1 MTNKKFL
8 LQGFTKE
15 THLAAIEHLFACP
28 NPERIILSVAYVNI
42 SGVELIATRLKAAA
56 PQVEVFTGIRNEI
69 TTRQGLERL
78 LALGADLHVI
88 DTGTRHVIFHPKIY
102 YARGKHEARVVAG
115 SANLTPGGLNNNI
128 EASITL
134 DLDLTNASDSNIA
147 DSIEN
152 EFSDLTK
159 IYPEHV
165 LRITKVS
172 ELVSLQAEG
181 RLVDESA
188 SSPPRAIPRIKTEK
202 TDRLPRI
209 QLKVKPIASKI
220 IRTKHLMPSEPQP
233 PSGAANP
240 KPTPTIQ
247 NLELI
252 WRSNP
257 LKERDLNVP
266 SGANTNPTGSINLG
280 KGLFET
286 DIDHRRYFRKEVFST
301 LTWKLKNNSS
311 HLEEASTKFGL
322 IIKGVIYGEFDLRIT
337 HNTNTQS
344 TMYKQRNAMTRL
356 SWGPVREHVAR
367 RDLLGRTLSLYRDAT
382 NPTRFVIEI
391 D

>member
-1 MTNKKFL
+1 MTLKKFL
-8 LQGFTKE
+8 LQGFTSD
-15 THLAAIEHLFACP
+15 THLAAIAHLFNCP
-28 NPERIILSVAYVNI
+28 NLERIILSVAFVNT
-42 SGVELIATRLKAAA
+42 SGVELIAPQLKAAA

-78 LALGADLHVI
+78 LALGSVLHVI

-102 YARGKHEARVVAG
+102 YARGKHEARVVVG
-115 SANLTPGGLNNNI
+115 SANLTLGGLNNNI
-128 EASITL
+128 EASIIL
-134 DLDLTNASDSNIA
+134 ELDLTKASDSNIA
-147 DSIEN
+147 ASIEN
-152 EFSDLTK
+152 EFSKLTET
-159 IYPEHV
+159 YPEHV

-172 ELVSLQAEG
+172 ELISLQDEG

-188 SSPPRAIPRIKTEK
+188 SSPPRAISKIKTAK
-202 TDRLPRI
+202 ADRLSRI

-220 IRTKHLMPSEPQP
+220 IRTERLKPSKAQP
-233 PSGAANP
+233 PSAASL
-240 KPTPTIQ
+240 KLTSTVQ

-286 DIDHRRYFRKEVFST
+286 DIGHQRYFREEVFSA

-322 IIKGVIYGEFDLRIT
+322 IIKGAIYGEFDLRIT

-356 SWGPVREHVAR
+356 SWGPMREHVAR
-367 RDLLGRTLSLYRDAT
+367 RDLLGRTLSLYRNAT
-382 NPTRFVIEI
+382 EPTRFVIEI